1 MSYFG
6 IFLVTKF
13 DYTALDLF
21 WFDCVAYWI
30 LIDSCHLQA
39 GLKYTKT
46 GTCTRQN
53 SIKLYLS
60 KKSQN
65 RKQTWINPRFLCHG
79 NRLLRNYPGVSLE
92 MLKSSCSLSCIALR
106 VIRR

>member
-1 MSYFG
+1 MSYSG
-6 IFLVTKF
+6 IFLDTKF

-39 GLKYTKT
+39 GLRYTKT
-46 GTCTRQN
+46 ATCTRQN

-60 KKSQN
+60 KKKKKAKTEN
-65 RKQTWINPRFLCHG
+65 K
-79 NRLLRNYPGVSLE
+79 PGLTPGFFAMETGCLGTVQELVW
-92 MLKSSCSLSCIALR
+92 KC
-106 VIRR
+106 